1 MPHHSTE
8 QPEKARARW
17 LNYRFGIIPLPL
29 FVLLS
34 ASITVL
40 TLSHAISQEAP
51 IMIATLATGGFCC
64 AWIGGLI
71 PWVKRLGGPALV
83 AAFLPSYMV
92 SHHWLPQNLVEN
104 ITSFT
109 TTTNF
114 IYLFITAIIVGS
126 ILGMNRSQLVSG
138 ILKVFVPLLA
148 GSCAALV
155 LGALGGLAS
164 GMKLQDALLLVVVPV
179 MAGGVGEGVI
189 PLSVGYAEIQHLNA
203 GVFLARLLPVVLFAN
218 FVSIVFAGVLNAIGK
233 RYPHLTGNGAL
244 QPAKDGIAPRLPT
257 LDDSSGPSNHAHAAH
272 LDHAAHPGIES
283 IFTAALL
290 GITLYLVG
298 VLCHRFLSLPAPVV
312 MLALAVLLK
321 LTNMVPHQIEA
332 AASLVG
338 RFFAA
343 TVTYPL
349 LFAVAVALTP
359 WVSIVAALHPAN
371 LLIITLVVVS
381 LGVTGFFV
389 GGVMRLF
396 PIEAALVNACHSGSG
411 GTGAVAILTAA
422 ERMELMPFAQIATR
436 IGGAITV
443 TLALLGLRLLGRF

>member
-1 MPHHSTE
+1 M
-8 QPEKARARW
+8 RW
-17 LNYRFGIIPLPL
+17 LSYRFGVIPLPL
-29 FVLLS
+29 FVLLGI
-34 ASITVL
+34 SIAAL
-40 TLSHAISQEAP
+40 TFSNAMTQEAP
-51 IMIATLATGGFCC
+51 VMIATLVAGGFCC

-71 PWVKRLGGPALV
+71 PWVKKLGGPALV
-83 AAFLPSYMV
+83 AAFLPSYLV
-92 SHHWLPQNLVEN
+92 FRHWLPRNLVEN

-148 GSCAALV
+148 GSCVALF
-155 LGALGGLAS
+155 LGALAGLVA
-164 GMKLQDALLLVVVPV
+164 GKKLSDAFLMVVIPV

-218 FVSIVFAGVLNAIGK
+218 FMSIVVAGVLNAIGK
-233 RYPHLTGNGAL
+233 RYPHLTGNGSL
-244 QPAKDGIAPRLPT
+244 QPAKDGIAQRLPT
-257 LDDSSGPSNHAHAAH
+257 LANGS
-272 LDHAAHPGIES
+272 DHSDHVYAAHPDIES

-290 GITLYLVG
+290 GIALYLLG
-298 VLCHRFLSLPAPVV
+298 LLCHRFLSLPAPVV
-312 MLALAVLLK
+312 MLAFAVLLK
-321 LTNMVPHQIEA
+321 LSNLVPHQIET

-338 RFFAA
+338 RFFAL

-359 WVSIVAALHPAN
+359 WASIVEALHPAN
-371 LLIITLVVVS
+371 LLIITLVVAS
-381 LGVTGFFV
+381 LSATGFFV
-389 GGVMRLF
+389 GGLMRLF
-396 PIEAALVNACHSGSG
+396 PVEAALVNACHSGSG
-411 GTGAVAILTAA
+411 GTGAVAILTAS

-443 TLALLGLRLLGRF
+443 ALALLGLRFLGHF

>member
-1 MPHHSTE
+1 MLTAPPRLTDQAE
-8 QPEKARARW
+8 VPRIGW

-29 FVLLS
+29 FGLAAATIVALVLS
-34 ASITVL
+34 KAIT
-40 TLSHAISQEAP
+40 QEAP
-51 IMIATLATGGFCC
+51 VMIAVLAVGGFSC

-71 PWVKRLGGPALV
+71 PWLKRLGGPALV
-83 AAFLPSYMV
+83 AAFLPSYIV
-92 SHHWLPQNLVEN
+92 SRHWMPKNLVEN

-126 ILGMNRSQLVSG
+126 ILGMNRSQLLSG
-138 ILKVFVPLLA
+138 MLKIFVPLFA
-148 GSCAALV
+148 GSIVAITV
-155 LGALGGLAS
+155 GVLGGLAV
-164 GMKLQDALLLVVVPV
+164 GMKLPDTLLVVVIPV

-203 GVFLARLLPVVLFAN
+203 GMFLARLLPVVLFAN
-218 FVSIVFAGVLNAIGK
+218 FVSIVVAGVLNAIG
-233 RYPHLTGNGAL
+233 RRHPHLTGNGTL
-244 QPAKDGIAPRLPT
+244 QPAKGRVVHLHSAVI
-257 LDDSSGPSNHAHAAH
+257 DSPPHAETVEGRSA
-272 LDHAAHPGIES
+272 DIES
-283 IFTAALL
+283 IFTAVIL
-290 GITLYLVG
+290 GITLYLLG

-321 LTNMVPHQIEA
+321 ITNLVPHRIEN

-338 RFFAA
+338 NFFAVA
-343 TVTYPL
+343 VTYPL

-359 WVSIVAALHPAN
+359 WSSIVEALHPAN
-371 LLIITLVVVS
+371 LVIIIGVVVS
-381 LGVTGFFV
+381 LTATGFFV
-389 GGVMRLF
+389 GALMQLF

-411 GTGAVAILTAA
+411 GTGAVAILTAS

-443 TLALLGLRLLGRF
+443 TLALLALRFLGHS